1 MKKAR
6 EVHAQLLDIMKT
18 QKVELSSSGG
28 SWDVVRK
35 AICSSYF
42 YNSARIKGI
51 GEYVNMLTGIPS
63 NLHPSSA
70 LFGLGY
76 TPDYVTYHELIMT
89 TKEYMSCVT
98 AVEGEWLAE
107 MGPMFFT
114 IKESYKTRLL
124 QRQKEKMQQA
134 EMLKEHEDYNA
145 KLKFIADQEKSKA
158 RPDTKQMIATPGY
171 QGPQSSQT
179 PRRTPMR
186 MGL

>member
-1 MKKAR
+1 M
-6 EVHAQLLDIMKT
+6 
-18 QKVELSSSGG
+18 
-28 SWDVVRK
+28 RK

-76 TPDYVTYHELIMT
+76 TPDYVTYHELILT

-98 AVEGEWLAE
+98 AVEGEWLAQ

-114 IKESYKTRLL
+114 VKESYKTRIL
-124 QRQKEKMQQA
+124 Q
-134 EMLKEHEDYNA
+134 
-145 KLKFIADQEKSKA
+145 KA
-158 RPDTKQMIATPGY
+158 REKVRIY
-171 QGPQSSQT
+171 
-179 PRRTPMR
+179 
-186 MGL
+186 